1 MGMLSTYRLQL
12 CQCLQRRLFKWKVWT
27 EMNKMVLNLST
38 AQAFVSRVTGS
49 SGLALQP
56 ERKGIFWDNFYRW
69 YVSMLI
75 HFKELWF
82 IAKWNLSQ
90 TLWQLSVM
98 ENAFL
103 KKDFPP
109 FCLCCLDD
117 ERGRYQIEEKK
128 KIGKYLAGIKWKTL
142 VKSLPDTF
150 TFHAHLTRWK
160 RWFRNNFPGERPQLP
175 HSALLIIT
183 KRIWIYFQNK

>member
-49 SGLALQP
+49 SGLTLQP

-128 KIGKYLAGIKWKTL
+128 NWKIFGWHKMENTCKIPAWH
-142 VKSLPDTF
+142 
-150 TFHAHLTRWK
+150 FHFSRSSYK
-160 RWFRNNFPGERPQLP
+160 MKKVIQ
-175 HSALLIIT
+175 
-183 KRIWIYFQNK
+183 K

>member
-1 MGMLSTYRLQL
+1 MGMLSTCRLQL

-98 ENAFL
+98 ENDFWRKIFL
-103 KKDFPP
+103 P
-109 FCLCCLDD
+109 FACAVWMMK
-117 ERGRYQIEEKK
+117 EEGTKQEKK
-128 KIGKYLAGIKWKTL
+128 NWKIFGWHKMENTCKIPAWH
-142 VKSLPDTF
+142 
-150 TFHAHLTRWK
+150 FHFSRSSYK
-160 RWFRNNFPGERPQLP
+160 MKKVIQ
-175 HSALLIIT
+175 
-183 KRIWIYFQNK
+183 K